1 MGAALRVSR
10 NNPEPNTKMVALRTA
25 AETLCI
31 QLDVIGEIAPSTA
44 GAGGL
49 LRGFRYQ
56 CRLRYSAAR
65 KKTKTSDNGL
75 GYSDPSSTVRFTK

>member
-31 QLDVIGEIAPSTA
+31 QLDVIGEIAPFTA
-44 GAGGL
+44 GAGG
-49 LRGFRYQ
+49 G
-56 CRLRYSAAR
+56 CAGAVI
-65 KKTKTSDNGL
+65 NV
-75 GYSDPSSTVRFTK
+75 GYVIWQRV

>member
-1 MGAALRVSR
+1 MHPIA
-10 NNPEPNTKMVALRTA
+10 
-25 AETLCI
+25 
-31 QLDVIGEIAPSTA
+31 DVIGEIAPSTA

-56 CRLRYSAAR
+56 SRLRYSAAR

-75 GYSDPSSTVRFTK
+75 GYAETYER

>member
-56 CRLRYSAAR
+56 SRLRYSAAR

-75 GYSDPSSTVRFTK
+75 GCVETYER

>member
-31 QLDVIGEIAPSTA
+31 QLRDVIGEIAPSTA

-49 LRGFRYQ
+49 LRGCRYQ

-75 GYSDPSSTVRFTK
+75 GYAETYER